1 MCPSDGFW
9 TDQNTADSEK
19 TLRYALKRGITVFD
33 CAQSYG
39 KGRAE
44 QMLGKLAS
52 GKNVL
57 FDTKIMPT
65 TKDVRDV
72 VKLSLER
79 LKCGF
84 LNRVYIHWPSSRLDW
99 KANLKDLLR
108 LKEEGLVRKVGV
120 CNLTFD
126 QLCELHSEIS
136 FDCFQ
141 RPVSLLWSREYDAVR
156 EFCSEHDIELAAYSP
171 MGMGLLS
178 GKYHSVSDLPEGDA
192 RSSLFCF
199 QGACGD
205 VFKDLSSICTAE
217 DALLWVKE
225 KNPDILILGA
235 RNPAQLEE
243 NLKILE
249 GSINPE
255 RFDALSSLA
264 ESLASASAPIC
275 DNIFSYRW

>member
-19 TLRYALKRGITVFD
+19 TLRYSLRCGITVFD

-39 KGRAE
+39 KGRTE
-44 QMLGKLAS
+44 QMLGKVVS
-52 GKNVL
+52 KHEVL

-65 TKDVRDV
+65 TKSIEDV

-79 LKCGF
+79 LKCSF

-99 KANLKDLLR
+99 KANLKDLVR
-108 LKEEGLVRKVGV
+108 LKEKGLIRKVGV
-120 CNLTFD
+120 CNLTLE
-126 QLCELHSEIS
+126 QLRSLCSEIPV
-136 FDCFQ
+136 DCFQ
-141 RPVSLLWSREYDAVR
+141 RPVSLLWSREYDEVR
-156 EFCSEHDIELAAYSP
+156 AFCTGRGIELAAYSP

-178 GKYHSVSDLPEGDA
+178 GKYHSSSDLPLSDP

-199 QGACGD
+199 QPPCGD
-205 VFKDLSSICTAE
+205 IFKNLLSVCTAD
-217 DALLWVKE
+217 DALLWVKA

-235 RNPAQLEE
+235 RNPDQLEQ

-249 GSINPE
+249 KDIDPE
-255 RFDALSSLA
+255 RFGMLSSLA
-264 ESLASASAPIC
+264 QSLSSASVAVC